1 MTLRSRV
8 RVFRAYLRRLALSNQ
23 PILVGPWRSEVG
35 FEALYWLPF
44 LRKQLVDLGIDPK
57 RLVPVTRG
65 GAAVLYG
72 MPGVDL
78 YQLRTVEMVRLE
90 NGYQHVKTGLQKQTR
105 HTAWDRQVLREAA
118 DVALGKGQPFL
129 TLSPSWLYWCL
140 APWWDGQAGMND
152 LLSACDFAVIPK
164 PPRAVLDLPQRYVAM
179 KWYDRATF
187 PLQDPIAQGWVKDVA
202 TAVAAQTPVVLLTGT
217 PETDDHADAVIQHP
231 NVVCVPA
238 AAPEKNLEQQ
248 IRILAHADAFIG
260 TYGGMAQLALRL
272 GVPSASFYRQWGGT
286 CWGHL
291 GLSDWLSKQTHV
303 PFLSGSVDDGQAWR
317 RVVSLPQK
325 VAA

>member
-1 MTLRSRV
+1 VTLRSRV
-8 RVFRAYLRRLALSNQ
+8 RVFQAYLRALAVSHR

-35 FEALYWLPF
+35 FESLYWLPF
-44 LRKQLVDLGIDPK
+44 LRRQLKLAGIDPK
-57 RLVPVTRG
+57 RLIPVTRG
-65 GAAVLYG
+65 GAACLYG

-90 NGYQHVKTGLQKQTR
+90 NGYQHVKTGLQKQTT
-105 HTAWDRQVLREAA
+105 HTSWDRQVLRDAA
-118 DVALGKGQPFL
+118 DVALGKGEAFR
-129 TLSPSWLYWCL
+129 TISPSWVYWCL
-140 APWWDGQAGMND
+140 APWWDGQAGLND
-152 LLSACDFAVIPK
+152 LLAACDFTPIAK
-164 PPRAVLDLPQRYVAM
+164 PQRAVLDLPQRYVAM

-187 PLQDPIAQGWVKDVA
+187 PLHDPAAQAWVRDVA
-202 TAVAAQTPVVLLTGT
+202 MAVAAQTPVVLLTGT

-231 NVVCVPA
+231 NIIMPPA
-238 AAPEKNLEQQ
+238 ASPEKNLEQQ
-248 IRILAHADAFIG
+248 IRILAHAEAFVG

-291 GLSDWLSKQTHV
+291 GLSDWLSKSTQV

-317 RVVSLPQK
+317 RVVSLPAQ
-325 VAA
+325 AAA